1 MSPGKNDVAKGPQPL
16 LTKTWA
22 ALQRRK
28 AKTENS
34 PQDRQIRRI
43 NPGVFVRKCLGPSPR
58 DFCSASNPVSIHT
71 LRIFEFNYYH
81 RKGFTWFYP
90 ANQLPSQPCLFIA
103 LSQTLTHLLHPQSR
117 ALLWYAT
124 VAAPFQPWHESWHED
139 GCALSSETL
148 CLLTAVHKLTHLLSN
163 PLKTHLLLEAF
174 PAWVLY
180 FCTPVLC
187 HRCNWGCWDVDRQVS
202 LCLNCA
208 LSYGSSHWGW
218 RGFVE
223 RAGTLESGMNL
234 YSSSTREFSNSFWL
248 SFVTLELLLFFSC
261 VVVFHPCFSR
271 QLCPPRCTFLLSLSG
286 QRALF

>member
-1 MSPGKNDVAKGPQPL
+1 M
-16 LTKTWA
+16 
-22 ALQRRK
+22 
-28 AKTENS
+28 
-34 PQDRQIRRI
+34 
-43 NPGVFVRKCLGPSPR
+43 FVRKCLGPTR
-58 DFCSASNPVSIHT
+58 FRSASNPVSIHT
-71 LRIFEFNYYH
+71 LLIFGFNYYH

-90 ANQLPSQPCLFIA
+90 ANQLPSQPCLCIIVF
-103 LSQTLTHLLHPQSR
+103 SQTLTHLLHPQSR

-124 VAAPFQPWHESWHED
+124 VAAPFQPWHED
-139 GCALSSETL
+139 GWALSSETL

-163 PLKTHLLLEAF
+163 PLKTHLLLETF

-187 HRCNWGCWDVDRQVS
+187 NRCNWDCWDVDRQVS
-202 LCLNCA
+202 LCLDRA

-218 RGFVE
+218 RGLVE
-223 RAGTLESGMNL
+223 RAGTLESGTNL

-261 VVVFHPCFSR
+261 VVIFHPCFSR
-271 QLCPPRCTFLLSLSG
+271 QLSPPRSTFLLSQSG